1 MDVVTRDQGIAAKRE
16 IATAVRCC
24 SPGMN
29 DKVHKL
35 LVRLRW
41 MSLVDAVSYVLLV
54 GVAMPLKYAAGMPK
68 AVTVVGMI
76 HGLVWMLLM
85 WLLMRTRFETSWP
98 SRRLWIL
105 GVAALLPIVPFFL
118 DAHVRRWIERTGSPR

>member
-1 MDVVTRDQGIAAKRE
+1 MDVVTVAQGIAPKGE
-16 IATAVRCC
+16 IATSLGCC
-24 SPGMN
+24 RGGMN
-29 DKVHKL
+29 DKVRKL

-41 MSLVDAVSYVLLV
+41 MSLLDAVTYVLLV
-54 GVAMPLKYAAGMPK
+54 GVAMPLKYAADMPL
-68 AVTVVGMI
+68 AVTVVGMV

-98 SRRLWIL
+98 LQRLVVL

-118 DAHVRRWIERTGSPR
+118 DRSVKEWIARTGT

>member
-1 MDVVTRDQGIAAKRE
+1 
-16 IATAVRCC
+16 
-24 SPGMN
+24 MN
-29 DKVHKL
+29 DKVRKL

-41 MSLVDAVSYVLLV
+41 MSLLDAFTYVLLV
-54 GVAMPLKYAAGMPK
+54 GVAMPLKYAADMPL
-68 AVTVVGMI
+68 AVTVVGMV

-98 SRRLWIL
+98 LQRLVIL

-118 DAHVRRWIERTGSPR
+118 DRSVKEWIARTGT